1 MQDIEEYLYTE
12 RNLYTPEDRLAYLKP
27 DFEIHT
33 HDPFLLSDM
42 TKTIER
48 IKKAVDEKEVIGIY
62 TDYDCDGIPGAVIV
76 SDFLKVVGHTDF
88 HVYIPD
94 RQIDGY
100 GLAQKGIDFLHE
112 KGVTLIITIDL
123 GITGHESV
131 LYAKT
136 LGIETIITD
145 HHLPHE
151 TLPEAYAVVNPK
163 KAEDE
168 YPFKELCG
176 TGVVYK
182 VICAFLENYRDE
194 YSVVVGFE
202 KWLLDMVGMATLAD
216 MVPLVGENRV
226 FSYYGLVVLRKTKR
240 KGLKKLFSLNFM
252 KEATLSEEDITHTIV
267 PRINAS
273 SRMGSAYVAY
283 RMLVT
288 DDLAEAESCAKELES
303 LNRKRKAHVAAI
315 TKEVHKMDVA
325 VFADEIIV
333 VGDPKWRPGVL
344 GLVASKLVDEYKKPV
359 FVWGGSDEEDVDILK
374 GSCRAP
380 EGHNLV
386 DLMIRAKDIFVHFG
400 GHTGAGGF
408 SIHKKDIFDFKKRV
422 LREYNE
428 YVKEQKKDTPV
439 SVVFEKSYLVDGV
452 DEKLFM
458 TINQFAPFGL
468 SNEKPILKLEGVTL
482 ESWKLFGKGEEHLE
496 MIYNINGKLMK
507 GISFFKTDA
516 SFGRT
521 LSVGDTYTIFVY
533 LEMSYFLRKE
543 LRLRIIDVI

>member
-12 RNLYTPEDRLAYLKP
+12 RNLHTPEDRSAFLKP
-27 DFEIHT
+27 DFELHT

-42 TKTIER
+42 VKTIER
-48 IKKAVDEKEVIGIY
+48 IKKAVDEKEVIGVY

-76 SDFLKVVGHTDF
+76 SDFLKALRHTDF

-145 HHLPHE
+145 HHLPHA
-151 TLPEAYAVVNPK
+151 TLPDAYAIVNPK
-163 KAEDE
+163 KEGDE

-182 VICAFLENYRDE
+182 VICAFLEKYRAE
-194 YSVVVGFE
+194 YNVAVGFE

-240 KGLKKLFSLNFM
+240 KGLKKLFALNFM
-252 KEATLSEEDITHTIV
+252 KEATLAEEDITHTIV

-283 RMLVT
+283 RMLTT
-288 DDLAEAESCAKELES
+288 DDMTEAEICAKELES

-315 TKEVHKMDVA
+315 TKEVHKMDES
-325 VFADEIIV
+325 VFADSVIV

-344 GLVASKLVDEYKKPV
+344 GLVAAKLVDEYQKPV
-359 FVWGGSDEEDVDILK
+359 FVWGGSDEEDVDMLK

-380 EGHNLV
+380 EGHNVV
-386 DLMIRAKDIFVHFG
+386 DLMTRAQDIFGHFG

-408 SIHKKDIFDFKKRV
+408 SIDKKDIFDFKKR
-422 LREYNE
+422 LLSEYDA
-428 YVKEQKKDTPV
+428 YIRDQKKESTTPV
-439 SVVFEKSYLVDGV
+439 FFEKSFPVTAV
-452 DEKLFM
+452 HEKLFM

-468 SNEKPILKLEGVTL
+468 QNEKPVLKIEGVVL
-482 ESWKLFGKGEEHLE
+482 ESWKLFGKGSEHLE
-496 MIYNINGKLMK
+496 MICVVNGTRIKA
-507 GISFFKTDA
+507 ISFFKTEA
-516 SFGRT
+516 SFAREF
-521 LSVGDTYTIFVY
+521 LVGDTYTLFVY

-543 LRLRIIDVI
+543 LRLRIIEVI